1 MQLFQKLPNHKKIK
15 EPLGNVNILHHQI
28 LYYVWKWISYQKT
41 YPYNFEFHQ
50 SVSKFW
56 KVHQILLYFIE
67 YLMLGLTLGSKVPPC
82 ITSWQKLRTIVNTNS
97 VTYLWLIFQGK
108 NGFFDRYK
116 WLFICFEKISHN
128 SCVGH
133 WCKIT
138 SWSKTIRLITP

>member
-67 YLMLGLTLGSKVPPC
+67 YLMLGLTPGSKVPPC
-82 ITSWQKLRTIVNTNS
+82 IISWKKLRTIVNTHQILLLIFDSYFKGKMDFLIDANDYFFKEISNNS
-97 VTYLWLIFQGK
+97 VRWTLVQNNYLTDLWQQDL
-108 NGFFDRYK
+108 
-116 WLFICFEKISHN
+116 
-128 SCVGH
+128 
-133 WCKIT
+133 
-138 SWSKTIRLITP
+138 